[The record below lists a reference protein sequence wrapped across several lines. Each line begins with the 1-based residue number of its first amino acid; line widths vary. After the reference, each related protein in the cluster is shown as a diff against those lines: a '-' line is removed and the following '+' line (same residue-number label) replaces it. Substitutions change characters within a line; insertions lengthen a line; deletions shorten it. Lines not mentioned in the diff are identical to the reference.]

1 MRTRE
6 RIISIRKQ
14 SKDRVP
20 RENLWYFNES
30 SVTDSSSLS
39 ERKAFKRDSY
49 RAIEENYD
57 PFMTKTSERNKLK
70 KKNCLFVVD
79 WQMSDSF

>member
-6 RIISIRKQ
+6 RIVSIRKQ

-20 RENLWYFNES
+20 RENLWYFDES
-30 SVTDSSSLS
+30 SVMNLSSLS
-39 ERKAFKRDSY
+39 EKKVIKRDNY
-49 RAIEENYD
+49 RIPEENYD
-57 PFMTKTSERNKLK
+57 PFMSKTSERNRL

-79 WQMSDSF
+79 WQMSDSL

>member
-1 MRTRE
+1 MKTRE

-20 RENLWYFNES
+20 RENLWYSNES
-30 SVTDSSSLS
+30 NVMNSSSLS
-39 ERKAFKRDSY
+39 DRKVTKRDNT
-49 RAIEENYD
+49 RMAEENYD
-57 PFMTKTSERNKLK
+57 PFMTKTSGINRL

-79 WQMSDSF
+79 WQMSDSL

>member
-6 RIISIRKQ
+6 RIVSIRKQ
-14 SKDRVP
+14 SRDRVP
-20 RENLWYFNES
+20 RENLWYFDES
-30 SVTDSSSLS
+30 SVMNLSSLS
-39 ERKAFKRDSY
+39 EKKVIKRDSY

-57 PFMTKTSERNKLK
+57 PFMSKISEKNRL

-79 WQMSDSF
+79 WQMSDSL

>member
-6 RIISIRKQ
+6 RIVSIRKQ

-30 SVTDSSSLS
+30 SVMNLSSLS
-39 ERKAFKRDSY
+39 EKKVIKRDSY
-49 RAIEENYD
+49 RVPEENYD
-57 PFMTKTSERNKLK
+57 PFMSKTSEKNRLRN
-70 KKNCLFVVD
+70 NCLFVVD
-79 WQMSDSF
+79 WQMADSL